1 MQPHIVWDEFLKIAK
16 EEAGS
21 QVVETWFKAVTL
33 CDISIPRN
41 EVTLRMPNN
50 FVSNWIQEHY
60 HTLLITHLKRLLN
73 TQDLTII
80 FSCTADQRQATAERT
95 RHASDQTGMTMHPT
109 HSKVFRP
116 ALMTKMPPK
125 ASEKL
130 VSQPGVRKKVDRN
143 KLNDAYTFDSFI
155 VGPSNSLA
163 HGAAYAVSQAL
174 GTVYNPLFI
183 YGGTG
188 LGKTHILH
196 AIGNEAKRRNPG
208 CRVRYETSD
217 QFMRDFIQ
225 SIRFDKAHYFRERY
239 HNIDLLLLD
248 DIQFF
253 SNKEQTQEMFFHIFN
268 ALHENKKQIVLSS
281 DTFPEE
287 IKGLQKRITSRM
299 EWGLVAD
306 MQTPDLETKIAIL
319 NKKADQNNIA
329 LDEEVSHFIA
339 SRVLSNIR
347 QLEGALIR
355 VDAFASLTGQK
366 ISLPLAQRVLL
377 NLSEPKRRQLDLS
390 EVVQTL
396 AKTYG
401 ITVADIRSK
410 NRTKTVSEARHVA
423 CYFMKKLTPHSLQ
436 TIGTFL
442 GGRDHST
449 IIHAISKVEARQ
461 KKDNFFSH
469 KLKSVEKDL
478 TS

>member
-1 MQPHIVWDEFLKIAK
+1 MQSHIIWDEFLKIAK

-21 QVVETWFKAVTL
+21 QVVETWFKAVSL
-33 CDISIPRN
+33 SEINVARN
-41 EVTLRMPNN
+41 EVTLCMPNN
-50 FVSNWIQEHY
+50 FVSSWIQEHY
-60 HTLLITHLKRLLN
+60 HTLLLTHLKRLLN
-73 TQDLTII
+73 TRDLTII
-80 FSCTADQRQATAERT
+80 FSCASSVVATPVSAQEEVDV
-95 RHASDQTGMTMHPT
+95 AQSP
-109 HSKVFRP
+109 SSEKVFRP
-116 ALMTKMPPK
+116 ATITKMPAPTS
-125 ASEKL
+125 ANKL
-130 VSQPGVRKKVDRN
+130 VPHPTSRKKVDRN
-143 KLNDAYTFDSFI
+143 KLNSDYVFDSFI

-174 GTVYNPLFI
+174 GKVYNPLFI

-188 LGKTHILH
+188 LGKTHLLH
-196 AIGNEAKRRNPG
+196 AIGNEAKRINPS
-208 CRVRYETSD
+208 CRVRYQTSD

-225 SIRFDKAHYFRERY
+225 AIRFDKAHYFRERY
-239 HNIDLLLLD
+239 QNIDLLLID

-268 ALHENKKQIVLSS
+268 TLYENKKQIVLSS

-306 MQTPDLETKIAIL
+306 MQTPNLETKIAIL
-319 NKKADQNNIA
+319 TKKAEQSNII

-377 NLSEPKRRQLDLS
+377 NLSEPKKQQLDLAS
-390 EVVQTL
+390 VAQVV
-396 AKTYG
+396 AKRYG
-401 ITVADIRSK
+401 VTVADIKSK
-410 NRTKTVSEARHVA
+410 NRKKTISEARHVS
-423 CYFMKKLTPHSLQ
+423 CFFMKKLTPHSLQ
-436 TIGTFL
+436 TIGTFF

-449 IIHAISKVEARQ
+449 IIHAIGKIESRC
-461 KKDNFFSH
+461 KKDTYFFH
-469 KLKSVEKDL
+469 KLKSVEKEL